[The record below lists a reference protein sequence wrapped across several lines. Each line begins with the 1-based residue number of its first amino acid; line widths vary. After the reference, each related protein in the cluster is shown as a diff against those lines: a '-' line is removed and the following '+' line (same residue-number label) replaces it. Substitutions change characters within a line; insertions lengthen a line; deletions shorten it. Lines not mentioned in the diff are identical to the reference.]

1 MSRVAIALP
10 NKSKTVVAVIAI
22 AVSTT
27 STPLNLA
34 YGEAECGCC
43 LADLKV
49 AEYSLDGHINTNHPR
64 QASPW
69 RHDSQATTDLLHTAM
84 SMLAS
89 SPGWLVHCPP
99 CIGSGSVHGHVGR
112 RTSPSRIRL
121 P

>member
-10 NKSKTVVAVIAI
+10 NKSKMVVAFMAI

-27 STPLNLA
+27 STPLNPA

-69 RHDSQATTDLLHTAM
+69 RHGARAGSRDHAQDQDLGMEPA
-84 SMLAS
+84 
-89 SPGWLVHCPP
+89 PV
-99 CIGSGSVHGHVGR
+99 
-112 RTSPSRIRL
+112 
-121 P
+121 